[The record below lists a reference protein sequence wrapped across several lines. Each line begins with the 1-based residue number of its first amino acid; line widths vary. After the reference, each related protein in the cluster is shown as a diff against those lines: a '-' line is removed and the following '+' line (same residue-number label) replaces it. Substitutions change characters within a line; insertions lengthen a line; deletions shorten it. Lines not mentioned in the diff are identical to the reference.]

1 MREVSWGTVP
11 RVPAAGGFCK
21 LRAPPIKLSLH
32 FWTLSNPLV
41 SRIIPLSETCNN
53 SLYKLNFHSHNKR
66 QEDDNNGGRRS
77 EYLAVNLFNWKVWR
91 DGRHGGIDQID
102 NKSDK

>member
-1 MREVSWGTVP
+1 MKDE
-11 RVPAAGGFCK
+11 
-21 LRAPPIKLSLH
+21 
-32 FWTLSNPLV
+32 
-41 SRIIPLSETCNN
+41 
-53 SLYKLNFHSHNKR
+53 
-66 QEDDNNGGRRS
+66 RS